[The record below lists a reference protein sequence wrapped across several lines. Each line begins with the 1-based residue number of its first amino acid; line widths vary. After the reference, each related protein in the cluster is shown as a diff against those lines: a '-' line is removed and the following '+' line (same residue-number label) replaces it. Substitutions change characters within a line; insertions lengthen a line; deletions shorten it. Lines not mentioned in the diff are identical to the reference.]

1 MEITTNKIKKILS
14 ETSSLGKEVL
24 NFSDDLSLTKQGV
37 DSLDSLDFFLKI
49 EESYGISIPDSDI
62 DKLSTV
68 NQICKYLESKIKW
81 DI

>member
-1 MEITTNKIKKILS
+1 MEISTNKIKKILS

-49 EESYGISIPDSDI
+49 EESYGISIPDNDI

-68 NQICKYLESKIKW
+68 NQICKYLESKIK
-81 DI
+81 

>member
-37 DSLDSLDFFLKI
+37 DSLDSLDFLKI

-68 NQICKYLESKIKW
+68 NQICKYLESKIK
-81 DI
+81 

>member
-1 MEITTNKIKKILS
+1 MEISTNKIKKILS
-14 ETSSLGKEVL
+14 ETSSLGKKVL

-62 DKLSTV
+62 EKLSTV
-68 NQICKYLESKIKW
+68 NQICKYLESKIK
-81 DI
+81 

>member
-1 MEITTNKIKKILS
+1 MEITTNNIKKILS

-68 NQICKYLESKIKW
+68 NQICKYLESKIK
-81 DI
+81 

>member
-68 NQICKYLESKIKW
+68 NQICKYLESKIK
-81 DI
+81 

>member
-1 MEITTNKIKKILS
+1 MEISTNKIKKILS
-14 ETSSLGKEVL
+14 ETSTLGKEVL

-68 NQICKYLESKIKW
+68 NQICKYLESKIK
-81 DI
+81 

>member
-62 DKLSTV
+62 DKLSKV
-68 NQICKYLESKIKW
+68 NQICKYLESKIK
-81 DI
+81 